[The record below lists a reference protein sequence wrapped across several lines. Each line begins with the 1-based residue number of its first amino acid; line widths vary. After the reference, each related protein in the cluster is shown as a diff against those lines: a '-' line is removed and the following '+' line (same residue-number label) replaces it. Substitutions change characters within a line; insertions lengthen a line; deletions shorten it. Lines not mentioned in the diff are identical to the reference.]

1 MVTVRFFASI
11 KEKVGL
17 ESIDIPV
24 NGPASI
30 RDILNRVAD
39 ETSVDKAILMPGGFL
54 YALNQQMESLDT
66 PVNDGDEI
74 AVLPPLSGG
83 F

>member
-17 ESIDIPV
+17 ESIDIPI
-24 NGPASI
+24 NGPTSI
-30 RDILNRVAD
+30 RDVLNRVAN
-39 ETSVDKAILMPGGFL
+39 ETSVDKAFLMPGGFL
-54 YALNQQMESLDT
+54 YALNQRMESLDT